1 MRSATPQP
9 RRPHAAAY
17 ATSLAFGALKGI
29 HEGEVLGE
37 AGHIVQRQVRW
48 RSLGDIVDIFF
59 KIPFK
64 ALPFDL
70 DQIVGTDR
78 ILRAVP
84 NYACP
89 FVHPDKIRI
98 ELSTKP
104 YSWPHPPFTPNCLRG
119 SGKAATVQFP
129 RKIGLPEEFRLCA
142 IYPV

>member
-78 ILRAVP
+78 ILRAESNCQRSP
-84 NYACP
+84 TLGR
-89 FVHPDKIRI
+89 IRH
-98 ELSTKP
+98 S
-104 YSWPHPPFTPNCLRG
+104 
-119 SGKAATVQFP
+119 
-129 RKIGLPEEFRLCA
+129 LPIAFAGPAKLQPSNFHEK
-142 IYPV
+142 